1 MFCLFQSWEAYKEKE
16 LDSADD
22 MLCQNQ
28 LFATK
33 PNWIQF
39 EVSISDII
47 RDDCNFICVPDCVV
61 CKLTKNPF
69 TNNNITHRTDLIT
82 TDFDKQTL
90 NKKKFDWEL
99 IKIVSIMFQV
109 LD

>member
-1 MFCLFQSWEAYKEKE
+1 
-16 LDSADD
+16 
-22 MLCQNQ
+22 MLCENQ

-33 PNWIQF
+33 PNSIQF

-69 TNNNITHRTDLIT
+69 TNNNITHSTDLIT
-82 TDFDKQTL
+82 TDFDKQKL
-90 NKKKFDWEL
+90 KQIRKKWIEVDKNSVDN
-99 IKIVSIMFQV
+99 VPSS
-109 LD
+109 

>member
-1 MFCLFQSWEAYKEKE
+1 
-16 LDSADD
+16 

-33 PNWIQF
+33 HNWIQF

-47 RDDCNFICVPDCVV
+47 RDDCNFICVRDCVV

-69 TNNNITHRTDLIT
+69 TNNNITNNTDLIT
-82 TDFDKQTL
+82 TDFDKQKLART
-90 NKKKFDWEL
+90 NG
-99 IKIVSIMFQV
+99 IKLHILETRQKV
-109 LD
+109 LMLEEAKLDSDRERLHT